1 MKLNSLSDL
10 FLEQLK
16 DVYNA
21 EKQLVKALP
30 KMAKAASSPELRLAF
45 QEHLAVTKEQVGR
58 LDRIFEE
65 IGSSPG
71 RKKFKAMEGL
81 IEEGSELIEE
91 KPAPAVADA
100 GLIAAAQR
108 VEHYEIAAYG
118 TLRSYAT
125 LLGHENVV
133 GLLEL
138 TLKEEEEADK
148 LLSQLAESGVNQ
160 RALDIDGD
168 AG

>member
-1 MKLNSLSDL
+1 
-10 FLEQLK
+10 
-16 DVYNA
+16 
-21 EKQLVKALP
+21 
-30 KMAKAASSPELRLAF
+30 
-45 QEHLAVTKEQVGR
+45 
-58 LDRIFEE
+58 
-65 IGSSPG
+65 
-71 RKKFKAMEGL
+71 MEGL
-81 IEEGSELIEE
+81 IEEGTMLIEE

-108 VEHYEIAAYG
+108 VEHYEIASYG

-138 TLKEEEEADK
+138 TLKEEEETDK

-160 RALDIDGD
+160 RALDVDGE

>member
-1 MKLNSLSDL
+1 M
-10 FLEQLK
+10 
-16 DVYNA
+16 
-21 EKQLVKALP
+21 
-30 KMAKAASSPELRLAF
+30 
-45 QEHLAVTKEQVGR
+45 
-58 LDRIFEE
+58 
-65 IGSSPG
+65 
-71 RKKFKAMEGL
+71 
-81 IEEGSELIEE
+81 LIEE

-108 VEHYEIAAYG
+108 VEHYEIASYG

-138 TLKEEEEADK
+138 TLKEEEETDK

-160 RALDIDGD
+160 RALDVDGE

>member
-30 KMAKAASSPELRLAF
+30 KMAKATSSPELRLAF

-71 RKKFKAMEGL
+71 RKKCKAMEGL
-81 IEEGSELIEE
+81 IEEGNELIEE

-118 TLRSYAT
+118 TLRSFAT

-138 TLKEEEEADK
+138 TLKEEGEADK
-148 LLSQLAESGVNQ
+148 RLSELAESGVNQ
-160 RALDIDGD
+160 RALDAVGE

>member
-1 MKLNSLSDL
+1 MKLNSLGDL

-21 EKQLVKALP
+21 EKQLIKALP
-30 KMAKAASSPELRLAF
+30 KMAKASTSPELRLAF
-45 QEHLAVTKEQVGR
+45 KDHLAVTKEQAGR
-58 LDRIFEE
+58 LERIFEE
-65 IGSSPG
+65 LGSSAG
-71 RKKFKAMEGL
+71 RKKCRAMEGL

-138 TLKEEEEADK
+138 TLKEEEETDK
-148 LLSQLAESGVNQ
+148 LLSQIAESGVNQ
-160 RALDIDGD
+160 KALDFVGE
-168 AG
+168 AE

>member
-1 MKLNSLSDL
+1 MPLNDL
-10 FLEQLK
+10 R
-16 DVYNA
+16 DVLVECIRDLYSA
-21 EKQLVKALP
+21 ETQLVKALP
-30 KMAKAASSPELRLAF
+30 KMAKAASSPELRMAF
-45 QEHLAVTKEQVGR
+45 QDHLAVTKEQVGR
-58 LDRIFEE
+58 LERIFEE
-65 IGSSPG
+65 LGSSTG
-71 RKKFKAMEGL
+71 RKKCRAMEGL
-81 IEEGSELIEE
+81 IEEGTMLIEE

-108 VEHYEIAAYG
+108 VEHYEIASYG

-138 TLKEEEEADK
+138 TLKEEEDTDK

-160 RALDIDGD
+160 RALDGDGE
-168 AG
+168 AE

>member
-45 QEHLAVTKEQVGR
+45 QDHLATTREQVGR

-65 IGSSPG
+65 IGATSG
-71 RKKFKAMEGL
+71 RKKCKAMEGL
-81 IEEGSELIEE
+81 IEEGNDLIEE

-138 TLKEEEEADK
+138 SLKEEEAADR
-148 LLSQLAESGVNQ
+148 LLSQLAETGVNQ
-160 RALDIDGD
+160 RALDFDGE